1 MAPVFIASAL
11 VLCSIIT
18 ATASPDHQLCSA
30 SPSLPQTLS
39 SYPMDLQLDLSD
51 SMLTTEFRELP
62 EPVLRRALDTLV
74 RRGKA
79 QIIRAAAGEGDGVR
93 FL

>member
-1 MAPVFIASAL
+1 M
-11 VLCSIIT
+11 T
-18 ATASPDHQLCSA
+18 A
-30 SPSLPQTLS
+30 
-39 SYPMDLQLDLSD
+39 
-51 SMLTTEFRELP
+51 EFRELP

-79 QIIRAAAGEGDGVR
+79 QIIRGASGEGDGVR